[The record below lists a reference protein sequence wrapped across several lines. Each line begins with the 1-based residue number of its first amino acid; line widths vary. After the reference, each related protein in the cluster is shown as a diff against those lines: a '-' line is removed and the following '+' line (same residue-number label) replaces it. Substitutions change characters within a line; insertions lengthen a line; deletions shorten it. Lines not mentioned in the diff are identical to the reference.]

1 MRRSFQ
7 PRLERLFTGRP
18 VDAPVTAPVSAPVA
32 FVSWLL
38 SASKPFIGG
47 TRQNPAQR
55 RPTLHGAASP
65 LRSHLPDRVVDRM
78 LPPSPSPPAQMS
90 SRVAA
95 PRRTSASSRSG
106 PGACRPTR

>member
-18 VDAPVTAPVSAPVA
+18 VDAPVTAPVSIGFRVVA
-32 FVSWLL
+32 SFRVQTILYWWN
-38 SASKPFIGG
+38 
-47 TRQNPAQR
+47 QNPAQLP
-55 RPTLHGAASP
+55 PTLHGAASP